1 MNQHFLTK
9 LMAYYP
15 EAEKSPQLLVIV
27 SHDTVGRA
35 TLFQQ
40 YGHVFMQRFSCP
52 CRTGLR
58 GLGKEK
64 EGDGKTPLGL
74 FPIGRAFG
82 VLPDPGTRL
91 SYTQLTPSH
100 YWVDDP
106 KSRYYN
112 RFVCM
117 DETILPDWQSAEHL
131 FSQRAAYAY
140 ALSLAYNAA
149 CVPNK
154 GSAIFLHC
162 GVGRATKGCISL
174 PQSAM
179 RHMLVLMHP
188 QAKVLIAGPDV
199 FSQGA
204 PISFV

>member
-1 MNQHFLTK
+1 MIAQ
-9 LMAYYP
+9 YP
-15 EAEKSPQLLVIV
+15 EAQKCPQLLVV
-27 SHDTVGRA
+27 LSHDTAGRA
-35 TLFQQ
+35 TLFQR
-40 YGHVFMQRFSCP
+40 YGHTFMQRFSCP
-52 CRTGLR
+52 CRTGLH

-64 EGDGKTPLGL
+64 EGDGKTPAGL
-74 FPIGRAFG
+74 FPIGPAFG

-91 SYTQLTPSH
+91 SYTQLTPTH

-140 ALSLAYNAA
+140 ALPLAYNAD
-149 CVPNK
+149 CVPAK

-162 GVGRATKGCISL
+162 GIGRATKGCIAL

-179 RHMLVLMHP
+179 RHLLVLMQP
-188 QAKVLIAGPDV
+188 QAKVLIADPDI
-199 FSQGA
+199 FSGKA
-204 PISFV
+204 VVSFL

>member
-1 MNQHFLTK
+1 
-9 LMAYYP
+9 
-15 EAEKSPQLLVIV
+15 
-27 SHDTVGRA
+27 
-35 TLFQQ
+35 
-40 YGHVFMQRFSCP
+40 
-52 CRTGLR
+52 
-58 GLGKEK
+58 
-64 EGDGKTPLGL
+64 
-74 FPIGRAFG
+74 
-82 VLPDPGTRL
+82 
-91 SYTQLTPSH
+91 
-100 YWVDDP
+100 
-106 KSRYYN
+106 
-112 RFVCM
+112 M

-162 GVGRATKGCISL
+162 GVGRATKGCSSL

-179 RHMLVLMHP
+179 RHMLELMHP